1 MQEEAA
7 AVDAADDADALK
19 FFGADARDSLSKIA
33 SSGIMQL
40 ENGSAVFPDG
50 DPFAENIKAVKPLKT
65 FFDVAMHGSPTAVGY
80 GTLETNMSPRLL
92 ASVIRHM
99 DGWNGQKIR
108 LLPCSTGKQIGE
120 GYCFA
125 EELANALGVTVKAP
139 SDTLYISKH
148 GVIYIGELRDGKF
161 IDYHPNQRGRRK

>member
-1 MQEEAA
+1 
-7 AVDAADDADALK
+7 
-19 FFGADARDSLSKIA
+19 
-33 SSGIMQL
+33 MQL
-40 ENGSAVFPDG
+40 ENGFAAFPDG
-50 DPFAENIKAVKPLKT
+50 DPLAENIKAVKPLKT

-108 LLPCSTGKQIGE
+108 LLSCSTGKQIGE

-125 EELANALGVTVKAP
+125 EELANALGVEIRAP
-139 SDTLYISKH
+139 NDTLFITKS
-148 GVIYIGELRDGKF
+148 GGIYVGAHKEGKMVTF
-161 IDYHPNQRGRRK
+161 YPNQRRRRK